1 MALGEATTPRH
12 DVNTKC
18 PWYGSVQIVDATY
31 LSTVLTKMEC

>member
-1 MALGEATTPRH
+1 MALSKATTPWH

-18 PWYGSVQIVDATY
+18 PWYGSVQSDDDTY